1 MSSRLRRHPKT
12 RSSKKFCAE
21 KFSCQGEQTEADFE
35 CEQCRSLQC
44 KNCEAQIHKLSKY
57 VYHDRRQ
64 VVPPPEEELC
74 QNNCDARNFGD
85 LRCENCDLRYCYDC
99 FDRMHSTGRRRQH
112 KKGPL
117 KPLQDPASTE
127 VGTSQDDSAIA
138 LQLSEAITDQLQ
150 PVSLTSDEGSLN
162 FMSCSPD
169 QDEVPV
175 KQSANHNKMEKSGS
189 SVSSGG
195 ASLDNVAT
203 IGITPS
209 DLKLKA
215 AGTGPSVLHTET
227 GRPQPT
233 VNNDIDDEIY
243 KDCKSF
249 LLADQHENI
258 KVPSPPTDRLILIS
272 YLFISFFCSG

>member
-12 RSSKKFCAE
+12 RSSKKLCEE
-21 KFSCQGEQTEADFE
+21 KFSCQGEQTDADFE
-35 CEQCRSLQC
+35 CEQCGSLQC
-44 KNCEAQIHKLSKY
+44 KNCEVQIHKLSKY

-64 VVPPPEEELC
+64 VVPPPDEELC
-74 QNNCDARNFGD
+74 QNNCDSKNYGD
-85 LRCENCDLRYCYDC
+85 LRCENCDLRYCYEC

-112 KKGPL
+112 KKGPM
-117 KPLQDPASTE
+117 KPLQLHSGVE
-127 VGTSQDDSAIA
+127 VGLTTDDSTVAS
-138 LQLSEAITDQLQ
+138 QLSEAITDQLQ
-150 PVSLTSDEGSLN
+150 PVSLNSDDD
-162 FMSCSPD
+162 FMSCSPI
-169 QDEVPV
+169 ERAPV
-175 KQSANHNKMEKSGS
+175 KQSASHNRMEKSGGS
-189 SVSSGG
+189 SI
-195 ASLDNVAT
+195 DNVAT

-227 GRPQPT
+227 GRPQST

-258 KVPSPPTDRLILIS
+258 KVQNIE
-272 YLFISFFCSG
+272 